1 MNLTNERKL
10 VKKWQKLFKLQNWDI
25 KVELHKEYE
34 DDELIGNSGYV
45 KLDVADLTARI
56 VVNENSPDK
65 VEDILMH
72 EMLHI
77 LLREVTV
84 TLNALFRTQ
93 DAEDVFFLIDELLVR
108 RLESAF
114 TALMEVKNEEANA
127 SGTLGFA

>member
-1 MNLTNERKL
+1 MSKKKL
-10 VKKWQKLFKLQNWDI
+10 AEEWLVEKWQKIFKLQNWKI

-34 DDELIGNSGYV
+34 DDELVGNSGYV

-56 VVNENSPDK
+56 VVNENSPDP
-65 VEDILMH
+65 VEEILMH

-84 TLNALFRTQ
+84 PLNALFRTQ
-93 DAEDVFFLIDELLVR
+93 DAEDVFFCVDELLVR

-114 TALMEVKNEEANA
+114 VEVIK
-127 SGTLGFA
+127 